1 MFSDS
6 RDWKSIDDFE
16 KWNLSQ
22 VKALAKYRKGE
33 GDFDYDFY
41 EEVYENLKKLNF
53 FLDGRCKRLEALDN
67 HYWWA
72 AKDLN
77 RSRVR
82 SHRILRT
89 LVVNHGVE
97 YFIDRYELLKNMI
110 NLFDLQVSQVTL
122 NPKPSHFGT
131 RFEYEYLVCSRRS
144 KSDKEKMRN
153 QIKNMESLRET
164 YPFKLKHLP
173 TFSKIGRKIGL
184 EEISSMGGG
193 AVQGHVDDR
202 KKELDEM
209 YSSAAIMGSGGGGFP
224 KERSPEGHKRYV
236 RIRFKRQGLQ
246 NFKPNRYFRS
256 KDQQLGE
263 KKDKKGASKSY
274 CESTPCKDMGFTQ
287 KASCKS
293 QGIKDCYRGKKKN

>member
-1 MFSDS
+1 MGKRVFGMKMPTEMDMENMV
-6 RDWKSIDDFE
+6 WKFGIEYF
-16 KWNLSQ
+16 LH
-22 VKALAKYRKGE
+22 R
-33 GDFDYDFY
+33 F
-41 EEVYENLKKLNF
+41 KLN
-53 FLDGRCKRLEALDN
+53 K
-67 HYWWA
+67 
-72 AKDLN
+72 KITDLLN
-77 RSRVR
+77 
-82 SHRILRT
+82 
-89 LVVNHGVE
+89 
-97 YFIDRYELLKNMI
+97 
-110 NLFDLQVSQVTL
+110 LQVSQVTL

-131 RFEYEYLVCSRRS
+131 KVEYEYLVCSRRS
-144 KSDKEKMRN
+144 KSFKEEMRN
-153 QIKNMESLRET
+153 QIKNMESLRES

-263 KKDKKGASKSY
+263 KKNKKGASKSY